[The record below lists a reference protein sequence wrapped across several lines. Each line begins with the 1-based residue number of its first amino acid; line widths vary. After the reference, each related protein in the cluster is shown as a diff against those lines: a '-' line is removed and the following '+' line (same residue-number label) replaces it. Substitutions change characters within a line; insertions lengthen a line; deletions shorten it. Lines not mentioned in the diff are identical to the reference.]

1 MKPAVGSD
9 LAARHSAHPD
19 RGQRVRQPTRSKPV
33 ECPPGSGASYPDT
46 QGEVQ
51 GRGGEDELG
60 TELHSQEFLI
70 SKSAMNQNFTPKF
83 T

>member
-1 MKPAVGSD
+1 MTCGFVATVGMRRIYAV
-9 LAARHSAHPD
+9 R
-19 RGQRVRQPTRSKPV
+19 
-33 ECPPGSGASYPDT
+33 
-46 QGEVQ
+46 GEVQ